1 MKFAHFS
8 CTCFTTLFLFAAIVV
23 ATTPGPTPIRRTT
36 DATTAFGCHHPACA
50 RTSSKS
56 AGSRCHVVLANS
68 SKSSLP
74 VKHSSHSTPGAA
86 VTSIA
91 RSLATTCI
99 LLTLPLI
106 AIPTPAFAASN
117 DIERGSTLFFANCAG
132 CHAGGLNFV
141 QENKTLKKE
150 ALAKF
155 VMGSSGT
162 SPDDLNQATVQQWVM
177 KSGQH
182 NRIVFYK
189 APGGK
194 LSEQDWADVT
204 TFVVDQALNDKW

>member
-1 MKFAHFS
+1 
-8 CTCFTTLFLFAAIVV
+8 V
-23 ATTPGPTPIRRTT
+23 AT
-36 DATTAFGCHHPACA
+36 
-50 RTSSKS
+50 
-56 AGSRCHVVLANS
+56 N
-68 SKSSLP
+68 SKSSWP
-74 VKHSSHSTPGAA
+74 DKHSA
-86 VTSIA
+86 TSIIPVA
-91 RSLATTCI
+91 AAPVTIASLATFGVI
-99 LLTLPLI
+99 LSFPFLALP
-106 AIPTPAFAASN
+106 TAALAANN
-117 DIERGSTLFFANCAG
+117 DIERGSTLFSANCAG

-155 VMGSSGT
+155 ATGG
-162 SPDDLNQATVQQWVM
+162 SPDDLSQVKVQEWVM